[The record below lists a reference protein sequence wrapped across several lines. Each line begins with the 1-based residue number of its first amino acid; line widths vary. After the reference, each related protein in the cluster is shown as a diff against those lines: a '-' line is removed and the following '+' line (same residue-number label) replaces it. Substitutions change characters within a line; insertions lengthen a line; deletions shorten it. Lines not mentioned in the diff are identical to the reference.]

1 MIVMVS
7 CSQLSEM
14 KRKTLSRVKRHTISM
29 SMSTETPI
37 LVSVTYHIIIC
48 LKGQPLKDIPFL
60 EVISSFDFLF
70 VVEGFL
76 SVPPQKRVISWET
89 AEDPLSYAETQL
101 NTQAPRYFQDL
112 VQDVPI
118 SQTTCSWIGNPD
130 LEYDARPPPVF
141 LILPLQLPGSSY
153 HKLIAVILKTLP
165 EAQRTQG
172 IDSLT

>member
-1 MIVMVS
+1 MFHLSCIGNVLYIFKNCKYCHVTLYRQVNMIVMVS

-14 KRKTLSRVKRHTISM
+14 KRKTLSRVKRHTISMSM

-76 SVPPQKRVISWET
+76 SVPPQKRVT
-89 AEDPLSYAETQL
+89 ALKLQK
-101 NTQAPRYFQDL
+101 
-112 VQDVPI
+112 
-118 SQTTCSWIGNPD
+118 
-130 LEYDARPPPVF
+130 
-141 LILPLQLPGSSY
+141 IL
-153 HKLIAVILKTLP
+153 
-165 EAQRTQG
+165 
-172 IDSLT
+172 